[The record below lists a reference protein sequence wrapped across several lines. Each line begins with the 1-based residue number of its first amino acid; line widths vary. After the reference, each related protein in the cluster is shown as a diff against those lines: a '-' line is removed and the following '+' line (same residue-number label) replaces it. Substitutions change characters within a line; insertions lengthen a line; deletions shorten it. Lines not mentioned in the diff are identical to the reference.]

1 MKPSSKINL
10 VNDVRDEL
18 QEEVK
23 HTANDLSESINNS
36 LDDFAETM
44 EHASYVFALKKAV
57 KWILHG
63 MSDSDEEKL
72 DDFILKDVS
81 YLFQLEYIREKFHDV
96 DPLFKCCGDT
106 RCYRSQAALDLP
118 KPSGDRAPDGFYICP
133 ECGSDRCHDR
143 IPHKYYDGDGNEG
156 YVKPEFN
163 VEGYYDETV

>member
-1 MKPSSKINL
+1 MKPSSKIKL

-18 QEEVK
+18 LEEVK
-23 HTANDLSESINNS
+23 HTANDLSESINKS

-72 DDFILKDVS
+72 DGFEDVS

-96 DPLFKCCGDT
+96 DPLFTCGCNDK
-106 RCYRSQAALDLP
+106 RCYRTESSLDLP
-118 KPSGDRAPDGFYICP
+118 TPPGDRAPDGFYYCID
-133 ECGSDRCHDR
+133 CGSDRSHDR
-143 IPHKYYDGDGNEG
+143 IPHKYYDGDGDEG
-156 YVKPEFN
+156 YVKPEFD
-163 VEGYYDETV
+163 VEGHYDETV